1 MPSRSTTR
9 FSFSFGAMNC
19 RANYEREE
27 PIGASTNKSTAAL
40 VPPAVD
46 TDTVDPIR
54 RVPIE

>member
-1 MPSRSTTR
+1 
-9 FSFSFGAMNC
+9 MNC